1 MCLKNKKKFIQ
12 SDTSIFRHR
21 GMSLNFA
28 YLFFL
33 SSFLFMQ
40 LIKPF
45 DVILYIVL
53 IGPIDFDQKFI
64 DLSYGNSRDRLIIY
78 CFHREY
84 CILLISSFTY
94 ILRIIDFTRFL
105 LILFYIVLIG
115 PLSFAQK
122 FIDLSD
128 RNSRSTYYLLCYACS
143 FHHEYYFVYLLCYIA
158 FSFRQ
163 EFINLSDRNSRST
176 YFVYF
181 FSFKFYKI
189 FTYLV
194 FLFMSPV
201 SCSKY
206 VWILQYAN
214 WINEACYSWRNLQY
228 AKWICEGCHFWRYST
243 SN

>member
-1 MCLKNKKKFIQ
+1 
-12 SDTSIFRHR
+12 
-21 GMSLNFA
+21 MSLNFA

-53 IGPIDFDQKFI
+53 IGFDQKFI
-64 DLSYGNSRDRLIIY
+64 DLSYGNSR
-78 CFHREY
+78 
-84 CILLISSFTY
+84 STY

-122 FIDLSD
+122 FIDSSD
-128 RNSRSTYYLLCYACS
+128 HNPRSTYYLLCYACS
-143 FHHEYYFVYLLCYIA
+143 FHHEYYFMYLLCYIA

-163 EFINLSDRNSRST
+163 EFINLSNRNSRST

-181 FSFKFYKI
+181 SLFKFYKI
-189 FTYLV
+189 FTYV
-194 FLFMSPV
+194 CIFIYV
-201 SCSKY
+201 SS
-206 VWILQYAN
+206 
-214 WINEACYSWRNLQY
+214 
-228 AKWICEGCHFWRYST
+228 
-243 SN
+243 